1 MFTEVLI
8 RNYYVQ
14 GEADELVHGW
24 DDIDLSH
31 STVCLVLLGQM
42 GIWQNRLGRGAK
54 WWNI

>member
-31 STVCLVLLGQM
+31 STVCLVLHGQM